1 MSAAAIEAGKA
12 WVELRIK
19 DVTGKDLQK
28 VQDRFVRWGQRLTVV
43 GAAIAAG
50 STAIVA
56 GLVAAAMQFNSMG
69 SQALDMAT
77 SAGMAVEEFSALGY
91 AAKQSGAT
99 VEQLA
104 SGMNAL
110 NRFTVQAAQGSKAA
124 EQTLAAL
131 GITAGDFLAA
141 SPAERLGMVADGLTG
156 IHDEGLKAG
165 LAMKILG
172 RSGSNLLPMLAGGAA
187 GLDALIQRAARL
199 GLVITKEEAKKAH
212 ALGDAWDDLRMVW
225 DAIVFKTGAALADS
239 LTGIFLGAVEV
250 GAQIGRLI
258 KNNQGLVVTFTL
270 LTIAAGIAGGATIAF
285 GFTLIFLGSIASA
298 VTAILGALSTALTV
312 VGGVLAFLSGP
323 MGIVL
328 VGLGLIAAALAG
340 LAVLWLTSTESGGQ
354 FASELAA
361 GFTMVGAVAQYTFG
375 GIWDSLQ
382 SGNWQLAGRVAVA
395 SLLATFQSG
404 DTLLRTMWEDFKLWL
419 VSLFADLGVAIAS
432 GLIAALEQALAV
444 VNQARSALGLE
455 AIDGGF
461 LQAGRGVAENL
472 GAGVKGVAKAGRDAN
487 VAEAEAALRLANQ
500 GLDLAVA
507 AAKRAREQA
516 AAEIPARARRR
527 LPELGDLNETVAGG
541 SSATGAFNAAVK
553 GLLGRSAESVQQ
565 RIAANTDAM
574 ADWLEEIAKNTE
586 DGMGVTVAP

>member
-19 DVTGKDLQK
+19 DLTNKDLQK
-28 VQDRFVRWGQRLTVV
+28 VQDRFLRWGQRLTAV
-43 GAAIAAG
+43 GAAVAAG

-110 NRFTVQAAQGSKAA
+110 NRFTVQVARGSKSA
-124 EQTLAAL
+124 EQTLSAL
-131 GITAGDFLAA
+131 SITASDFLAA
-141 SPAERLGMVADGLTG
+141 SPAERLGMIADGLTG
-156 IHDEGLKAG
+156 ISDQGLKAG

-187 GLDALIQRAARL
+187 GLEALTERARRL
-199 GLVITKEEAKKAH
+199 GLVITEEEAAKAH
-212 ALGDAWDDLRMVW
+212 RLGDAWDDLRMVW
-225 DAIVFKTGAALADS
+225 DAIVFKTGAALADT
-239 LTGIFLGAVEV
+239 LTGIFLATVEV
-250 GAQIGRLI
+250 GAQIGQFI
-258 KNNQGLVVTFTL
+258 QHNQGLVVAFTA
-270 LTIAAGIAGGATIAF
+270 LTIAAGIAGGAAVAL

-298 VTAILGALSTALTV
+298 LTAILGGLSTALTV
-312 VGGVLAFLSGP
+312 LGAVMTFLAGP
-323 MGIVL
+323 VGIVL
-328 VGLGLIAAALAG
+328 LVVNLLAAALIG
-340 LAVLWLTSTESGGQ
+340 LAVLWLTNTESGQQ
-354 FASELAA
+354 FASELGAA
-361 GFTMVGAVAQYTFG
+361 FTMLGSIASRTFA

-382 SGNWQLAGRVAVA
+382 AGNWQLAGRVAA
-395 SLLATFQSG
+395 AGLLAAFQTG

-419 VSLFADLGVAIAS
+419 ISLFADLGVAIAS
-432 GLIAALEQALAV
+432 GLIASLEQALAV
-444 VNQARSALGLE
+444 VNQAREALGLE

-461 LQAGRGVAENL
+461 LQAGRGIAQNV
-472 GAGVKGVAKAGRDAN
+472 GAGVKGIAKAGRDAN

-507 AAKRAREQA
+507 EAKRAREQA
-516 AAEIPARARRR
+516 AAESGARSRRQFPAP
-527 LPELGDLNETVAGG
+527 PELSETVRGG
-541 SSATGAFNAAVK
+541 ESATGAFNAAVK
-553 GLLGRSAESVQQ
+553 GLLGRSAESVQE
-565 RIAANTDAM
+565 RIARNTDAM
-574 ADWLEEIAKNTE
+574 NDWLADIAKNTE